1 MIDMFLR
8 PLLLLLLVFFDILLF
23 YRTTLVYKPFL
34 FLIPSRVPKAH
45 FLASI
50 RTKREIISRTPDSAA
65 RCPEPDEQPIVEE
78 QALEDQL
85 TQEQFDNEVEKDL
98 EVMLTQE
105 QCDEEE
111 GGVEGRAGEAAEGEE
126 EEEEDDDDDEDS
138 EEGYVSPE
146 DPFPREARRRPT
158 EEDLDKDFDPN
169 EEVGKKP

>member
-1 MIDMFLR
+1 M
-8 PLLLLLLVFFDILLF
+8 
-23 YRTTLVYKPFL
+23 
-34 FLIPSRVPKAH
+34 
-45 FLASI
+45 
-50 RTKREIISRTPDSAA
+50 SRTPDSVA
-65 RCPEPDEQPIVEE
+65 RCPEHDEQSTYEE

-111 GGVEGRAGEAAEGEE
+111 GTEGEAAEGEE
-126 EEEEDDDDDEDS
+126 EEDDADDDS

-169 EEVGKKP
+169 EEVGKKPQLVNFAKALAVLPLLTL